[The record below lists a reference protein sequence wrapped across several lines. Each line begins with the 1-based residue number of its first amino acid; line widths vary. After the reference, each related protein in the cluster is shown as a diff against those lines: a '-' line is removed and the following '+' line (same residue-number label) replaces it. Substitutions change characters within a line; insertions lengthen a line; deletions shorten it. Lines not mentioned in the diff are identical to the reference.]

1 LAAQE
6 KKSYGRKRSGA
17 NPTFQRVQEELYRN
31 EAELNALKA
40 KGQIQKSQLANY
52 QVKLEKLNQ
61 IDVKLNQLQQQ
72 VDVNRENYRLY
83 LTKFEESRISDAM
96 DTEKIASVS
105 IIEPAHPPVK
115 PVSPNMKLNVL
126 LAIFLGV
133 SGGLGMAFFVE
144 YLDDKIEK
152 IEDVE
157 ETLGLPV
164 LASIPVMKNITENG
178 TGQARSF
185 IMSEKDYGNGKVTE

>member
-1 LAAQE
+1 
-6 KKSYGRKRSGA
+6 
-17 NPTFQRVQEELYRN
+17 
-31 EAELNALKA
+31 
-40 KGQIQKSQLANY
+40 
-52 QVKLEKLNQ
+52 
-61 IDVKLNQLQQQ
+61 
-72 VDVNRENYRLY
+72 
-83 LTKFEESRISDAM
+83 
-96 DTEKIASVS
+96 
-105 IIEPAHPPVK
+105 
-115 PVSPNMKLNVL
+115 
-126 LAIFLGV
+126 
-133 SGGLGMAFFVE
+133 VE